1 MRTFELRK
9 YTLRGKEAL
18 NIYMNQ
24 IYPRHLGSFPLFGI
38 EPHGIWTVQ
47 DSAESQAFVL
57 VSYREGEDPVDV
69 VRRYMGSPEFA
80 EETKD
85 WDRSNVVAVQSTILT
100 PSTSS
105 PLK

>member
-9 YTLRGKEAL
+9 YTLSSKETLDFYL
-18 NIYMNQ
+18 NQ
-24 IYPRHLGSFPLFGI
+24 VYPRHLGSFPLFGI
-38 EPHGIWTVQ
+38 EPHGVWSPEGSV
-47 DSAESQAFVL
+47 EPQAFVL
-57 VSYREGEDPVDV
+57 VSYQAGEDPGEV

-85 WDRSNVVAVQSTILT
+85 WNRSNIVRVESTILT
-100 PSTSS
+100 PSRSS